1 MFKKIFLALILLFA
15 GTMAVSFCPN
25 RASALEL
32 GKDSDIYKKIIR
44 QNIKD
49 CYLNEPLSNKV
60 FPKNWPND
68 EYKSLFGDSKWVN
81 MPTGYTPLEENKVTC
96 KGFMYGDA
104 SGSGAKGQYD
114 GILSI
119 FGKSINSRT
128 GLETKKELAVGFGYE
143 PSKTG
148 ELDNSNAP
156 MYFAIR
162 YTYDETYSYRPGCGL
177 LWLGWCEEYD
187 AGPYHAATYTTGTKV
202 DENGAVASK
211 LEVFSSGD
219 GIDLQEAGITY
230 TENSNKSGGTLTLN
244 CNTFKKGWDTI
255 LSEAISGVVNGY
267 STEDW
272 DCEEGSFPVL
282 YGKTTW
288 NDGDYKNG
296 ESSTANSVVGWLKKH
311 LPLDFTIVRSTDISS
326 GDPEGGS
333 YTHSQY
339 ERKNHFTTIGV
350 ICNDKNCS
358 SDSSITLPGSYTKIA
373 RWDDRS
379 VKGMEYFTGGTNRI
393 FTDAEIYVLYAGY
406 LTDYYKADFQCGS
419 DKTEYYDGR
428 EGYVKASNIL
438 YEGEMQDVC
447 YVKATANA
455 SQKVNGVSSYNFNGA
470 DRGGGMVFHGQKTF
484 EELLNQIANLNV
496 TPESIAEANITATT
510 DENENGEVEKN
521 CDNSAGSLGWILCPI
536 LQGLA
541 DAANEAW
548 ENYIQPA
555 LEIDTVL
562 LGSETENQS
571 GQKVQSDAAEKAWG
585 IFRNISN
592 VIFIIFFL
600 VIIFSQLTG
609 VGIDNY
615 GIKKSLPKL
624 IVAAI
629 LVNLSFLICQLAVD
643 LSNIFGGSL
652 YNLMNDM
659 GRDILTE
666 STVTIDGSTG
676 YMGAGALTCVAILV
690 AIAGFVGAFWQNGIA
705 VLIPLLVGAL
715 SVAISIAFLFI
726 LLSVRQ
732 AGVVV
737 LVIVS
742 PIAFV
747 AYLMPNSKK
756 LFDKWLKAF
765 EGLLLLYPICGLLV
779 GGGNFVSKLLLST
792 GVGNTSFFL
801 ALTAMIVGIAP
812 IFFIPTLLK
821 GAFAAIGNIG
831 NTISNLGNRVGKG
844 VSSRV
849 GDRAKNS
856 ESLRRFDNMLGR
868 HSLSRRRRARA
879 AADTAAYTKE
889 RAERDRLSNRK
900 NMKTRIDSIAAAEEA
915 KAVDEA
921 TAQRLSLM
929 MSAGDKGGIT
939 LRNKDGST
947 TRGAFT
953 LDNAI
958 ARVDQLREAS
968 EKGALNNEEKLEL
981 AALSRGLAGM
991 KGGGASKLGGAIR
1004 EANRNKMNA
1013 NFMSAMGEI
1022 YARDSAVKDKLG
1034 EKDPA
1039 SAVLTEQFI
1048 PGTNPDNQP
1057 KGSFTDFQRAN
1068 EATISSRIKTYSA
1081 GLNQGGAALDEFV
1094 NSLSTADTQK
1104 VIDDDVLMS
1113 GLDIDARNKVEA
1125 HAKSLG
1131 VKRSVRQVEV
1141 VGGNTA
1147 PANTQ
1152 PTSTSVAASENET
1165 FKVQNHDPR
1174 LDVEL
1179 NSEESA
1185 IYGDG

>member
-1 MFKKIFLALILLFA
+1 MNYSSEK
-15 GTMAVSFCPN
+15 
-25 RASALEL
+25 
-32 GKDSDIYKKIIR
+32 
-44 QNIKD
+44 
-49 CYLNEPLSNKV
+49 
-60 FPKNWPND
+60 
-68 EYKSLFGDSKWVN
+68 
-81 MPTGYTPLEENKVTC
+81 
-96 KGFMYGDA
+96 
-104 SGSGAKGQYD
+104 
-114 GILSI
+114 
-119 FGKSINSRT
+119 RT
-128 GLETKKELAVGFGYE
+128 F
-143 PSKTG
+143 
-148 ELDNSNAP
+148 
-156 MYFAIR
+156 
-162 YTYDETYSYRPGCGL
+162 
-177 LWLGWCEEYD
+177 
-187 AGPYHAATYTTGTKV
+187 TYTGT
-202 DENGAVASK
+202 
-211 LEVFSSGD
+211 
-219 GIDLQEAGITY
+219 I
-230 TENSNKSGGTLTLN
+230 
-244 CNTFKKGWDTI
+244 
-255 LSEAISGVVNGY
+255 
-267 STEDW
+267 
-272 DCEEGSFPVL
+272 
-282 YGKTTW
+282 
-288 NDGDYKNG
+288 
-296 ESSTANSVVGWLKKH
+296 
-311 LPLDFTIVRSTDISS
+311 STDP
-326 GDPEGGS
+326 D
-333 YTHSQY
+333 YV
-339 ERKNHFTTIGV
+339 N
-350 ICNDKNCS
+350 NDNNA
-358 SDSSITLPGSYTKIA
+358 TLPGQYNKIGN
-373 RWDDRS
+373 WDDRAS
-379 VKGMEYFTGGTNRI
+379 KGMEYFTGGTNRI

-419 DKTEYYDGR
+419 DKTEHYDGR

-484 EELLNQIANLNV
+484 EELLGQIANLNV

-510 DENENGEVEKN
+510 DENENGEVKKN

-737 LVIVS
+737 LVVVS

-968 EKGALNNEEKLEL
+968 EQGALNNEEKLEL

-1179 NSEESA
+1179 NSEEGA

>member
-1 MFKKIFLALILLFA
+1 MFKKIFFALILLFA
-15 GTMAVSFCPN
+15 GTMAASFCPN

-104 SGSGAKGQYD
+104 LGSGAKGQYD
-114 GILSI
+114 GILNI

-128 GLETKKELAVGFGYE
+128 GLETKKKLAIGFGYE
-143 PSKTG
+143 PSPDG
-148 ELDNSNAP
+148 ELDNPNAP
-156 MYFAIR
+156 LYYALAYR
-162 YTYDETYSYRPGCGL
+162 YTTYTKDRTFFST
-177 LWLGWCEEYD
+177 EENTY
-187 AGPYHAATYTTGTKV
+187 GPYDAATYVTGTKV
-202 DENGAVASK
+202 NNNGTVASK
-211 LEVFSSGD
+211 LEIFASGNGTTIED
-219 GIDLQEAGITY
+219 AGIY
-230 TENSNKSGGTLTLN
+230 FKENTDKTGGTLSIKCTNFQEQWKSGLLN
-244 CNTFKKGWDTI
+244 DLILGVTSFGSIDGWDCADGEFSVSYNKTI
-255 LSEAISGVVNGY
+255 
-267 STEDW
+267 
-272 DCEEGSFPVL
+272 
-282 YGKTTW
+282 W
-288 NDGDYKNG
+288 NDGNANTG
-296 ESSTANSVVGWLKKH
+296 ESATNTSIVGFLNKH
-311 LPLDFTIVRSTDISS
+311 LPLNFSIEKSQCTDKFCVHSYTEKNTFTVTGTISS
-326 GDPEGGS
+326 DPN
-333 YTHSQY
+333 YID
-339 ERKNHFTTIGV
+339 NPD
-350 ICNDKNCS
+350 N
-358 SDSSITLPGSYTKIA
+358 ITLPGQYNKIGN
-373 RWDDRS
+373 WDDRAS
-379 VKGMEYFTGGTNRI
+379 KGMEYFTGGTNRI

-419 DKTEYYDGR
+419 DKTEHYDGR
-428 EGYVKASNIL
+428 EGYVKAGNIL

-510 DENENGEVEKN
+510 DENENGEVKKN

-737 LVIVS
+737 LVVVS

>member
-1 MFKKIFLALILLFA
+1 MFKKIFFALILLFA
-15 GTMAVSFCPN
+15 GTVAASFCPN

-32 GKDSDIYKKIIR
+32 DKDSDIYKKIIR

-114 GILSI
+114 GILDI
-119 FGKSINSRT
+119 FGKSISNRT
-128 GLETKKELAVGFGYE
+128 GLETKKKLAVGFGYE
-143 PSKTG
+143 PSPDG
-148 ELDNSNAP
+148 ELDNPSAP
-156 MYFAIR
+156 LYYALA
-162 YTYDETYSYRPGCGL
+162 YKYDLHHEWKPGCGF
-177 LWLGWCEEYD
+177 LWLGYCEEDSGPYD
-187 AGPYHAATYTTGTKV
+187 AATFVTGTKV
-202 DENGAVASK
+202 SDNGTVASK
-211 LEVFSSGD
+211 LETFSSGN
-219 GIDLQEAGITY
+219 GTDLGEAGISY
-230 TENSNKSGGTLTLN
+230 KENNNKSGGTLSIICEDFEKSWGTL
-244 CNTFKKGWDTI
+244 FK
-255 LSEAISGVVNGY
+255 EAFTNISNYDYAEGFECVNGDLSVSY
-267 STEDW
+267 NQTI
-272 DCEEGSFPVL
+272 
-282 YGKTTW
+282 W
-288 NDGDYKNG
+288 NDGDAKSG
-296 ESSTANSVVGWLKKH
+296 DSATAKSIVGFLNKH
-311 LPLDFTIVRSTDISS
+311 LPLNFSIIHETRDTNIWPNRHDKTVKDFTVTGTISS
-326 GDPEGGS
+326 DPN
-333 YTHSQY
+333 YTD
-339 ERKNHFTTIGV
+339 N
-350 ICNDKNCS
+350 NDN
-358 SDSSITLPGSYTKIA
+358 ITLPGQYNKIGN
-373 RWDDRS
+373 WDDRAS
-379 VKGMEYFTGGTNRI
+379 KGMEYFTGGTNRI

-419 DKTEYYDGR
+419 DKTEHYDGR
-428 EGYVKASNIL
+428 EGYVKAGNIL

-484 EELLNQIANLNV
+484 EELLGQIANLNV

-521 CDNSAGSLGWILCPI
+521 CNNSAGSLGWILCPI

-548 ENYIQPA
+548 KNYIQPA

-562 LGSETENQS
+562 LGSETENPY

-659 GRDILTE
+659 GKDILTE

-737 LVIVS
+737 LVVVS

-747 AYLMPNSKK
+747 TYLMPNSKK

-792 GVGNTSFFL
+792 GVGDTSFFL

-831 NTISNLGNRVGKG
+831 NTLSNLGNRVGKG

-929 MSAGDKGGIT
+929 MSAGDRGGIT
-939 LRNKDGST
+939 LRNKDGSA
-947 TRGAFT
+947 TRVAFT

-991 KGGGASKLGGAIR
+991 KGGAGKLGGAIR
-1004 EANRNKMNA
+1004 EANRNKMNT

-1034 EKDPA
+1034 EKDTA

-1068 EATISSRIKTYSA
+1068 EATIGSRIKTYSA

-1141 VGGNTA
+1141 VGGNAA
-1147 PANTQ
+1147 PTNTQ
-1152 PTSTSVAASENET
+1152 PTSTPVAASENET

-1179 NSEESA
+1179 NSEEGA